1 MPQER
6 HGHATAGRETSA
18 PVSGANLSVIMQPS
32 RFAGFVLL
40 AIALA
45 VGCKPASDAGT
56 GTGPATPPEG
66 PIAKVRAYADGT
78 VALDGHTIS
87 MDDLRESLAKHK
99 SRKGVV
105 WYYRENNKRG
115 EPHPNALQA
124 LQIIVEARLPISMS
138 DKEDFSTVI
147 SPDGQSRPRE

>member
-1 MPQER
+1 
-6 HGHATAGRETSA
+6 
-18 PVSGANLSVIMQPS
+18 
-32 RFAGFVLL
+32 
-40 AIALA
+40 
-45 VGCKPASDAGT
+45 
-56 GTGPATPPEG
+56 
-66 PIAKVRAYADGT
+66 VRAYADGT